1 MVIVNYDFLISN
13 DVKVYEQTSF
23 GHKNEST
30 SQRAYTLKTV
40 CLCWLALLVYWLV
53 KLTDLDAECPL

>member
-13 DVKVYEQTSF
+13 DLKVYEQTSF

-40 CLCWLALLVYWLV
+40 CLCWLALLV
-53 KLTDLDAECPL
+53 